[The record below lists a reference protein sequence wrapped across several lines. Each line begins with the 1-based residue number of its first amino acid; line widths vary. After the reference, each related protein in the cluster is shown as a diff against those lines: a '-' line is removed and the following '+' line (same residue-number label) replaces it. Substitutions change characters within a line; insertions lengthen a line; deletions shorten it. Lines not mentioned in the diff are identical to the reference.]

1 MRGGSERAVLI
12 NGLVRLPV
20 VQRDVSLQHVLEF
33 VEQCT
38 HFTPVGDY
46 CITHVI
52 GLEQRD
58 KLRIETQIVGPR
70 LLQPVRQ
77 LTLLVTGY
85 KRPVGFEG
93 LGPLLL
99 HAAHADL
106 FGSSRRGIRSESRRG
121 LKLAKTHGVI
131 SDLSQY
137 ARAGKVVVPYLC

>member
-1 MRGGSERAVLI
+1 MRGGSE
-12 NGLVRLPV
+12 
-20 VQRDVSLQHVLEF
+20 
-33 VEQCT
+33 
-38 HFTPVGDY
+38 VGGH

-52 GLEQRD
+52 GPEQRD

-77 LTLLVTGY
+77 PTLLATGY
-85 KRPVGFEG
+85 KRLVGFEG

-106 FGSSRRGIRSESRRG
+106 FGSSRLGIRSEPRRG

-137 ARAGKVVVPYLC
+137 ARAGKVVLPYLC